1 MMEQDRLMALE
12 EPPAQHRDEVAV
24 QRRTHRDDA
33 FWRSHE
39 QQRRRQ
45 GLSIPQYCQATGL
58 ALSTFRHR
66 IKRLAAAEA
75 GSAVGEAGGR
85 FIALVQPAS
94 SGQVDAM
101 QIEVVLPA
109 SMTLRLHGAAARQVL
124 DRVLARLP

>member
-1 MMEQDRLMALE
+1 MEQDRLMARAAA
-12 EPPAQHRDEVAV
+12 PAQYRGEAGA
-24 QRRTHRDDA
+24 QRRMHRDDA
-33 FWRSHE
+33 FWRAHE

-45 GLSIPQYCQATGL
+45 GLSIPQYCQSTGL

-66 IKRLAAAEA
+66 INRLAAAEA
-75 GSAVGEAGGR
+75 GSAAGEGGGR

-101 QIEVVLPA
+101 QIEVVLPE
-109 SMTLRLHGAAARQVL
+109 SMTPRLHGTAARQVL

>member
-12 EPPAQHRDEVAV
+12 EPPAQDRGEAGV
-24 QRRTHRDDA
+24 QRRVHRDDA

-66 IKRLAAAEA
+66 INRLAAAEA
-75 GSAVGEAGGR
+75 ASAVGEAGGR
-85 FIALVQPAS
+85 FIALAQAAPSVQPDT
-94 SGQVDAM
+94 VEL
-101 QIEVVLPA
+101 EVVLPE

>member
-1 MMEQDRLMALE
+1 MEQERLMAVVE
-12 EPPAQHRDEVAV
+12 SPTQHHGEAAV
-24 QRRTHRDDA
+24 QRRVHRDDA

-39 QQRRRQ
+39 QQRCRQ

-66 IKRLAAAEA
+66 INRLAAAEA
-75 GSAVGEAGGR
+75 GAALGEGSGR
-85 FIALVQPAS
+85 FIALAQPAPRV
-94 SGQVDAM
+94 QVDVVE
-101 QIEVVLPA
+101 IDVVLPD

>member
-1 MMEQDRLMALE
+1 MEQERLMAQE
-12 EPPAQHRDEVAV
+12 EPPAQHRGEVAI
-24 QRRTHRDDA
+24 QGHARRDDA

-45 GLSIPQYCQATGL
+45 GLSIAQYCQATGL

-66 IKRLAAAEA
+66 INRLAAAEA
-75 GSAVGEAGGR
+75 VSAAGEASGH
-85 FIALVQPAS
+85 FIALAQPAPR
-94 SGQVDAM
+94 GQIDAVE
-101 QIEVVLPA
+101 IEVVLPE

>member
-1 MMEQDRLMALE
+1 MEQDRLMALE
-12 EPPAQHRDEVAV
+12 EPPAQDRGEAGV
-24 QRRTHRDDA
+24 QRRVHRDDA

-66 IKRLAAAEA
+66 INRLAAAEA
-75 GSAVGEAGGR
+75 GSAAGEGGGR
-85 FIALVQPAS
+85 FIALVQPAC

-101 QIEVVLPA
+101 QIEVVLPE
-109 SMTLRLHGAAARQVL
+109 SMTLRLHGTAARQVL

>member
-1 MMEQDRLMALE
+1 MEQERLMAVVE
-12 EPPAQHRDEVAV
+12 SPTQHHGEAAV
-24 QRRTHRDDA
+24 QRRVHRDDA

-66 IKRLAAAEA
+66 INRLAAVEA

-101 QIEVVLPA
+101 QIEVVLPE

>member
-1 MMEQDRLMALE
+1 MEQERLMAQAEL
-12 EPPAQHRDEVAV
+12 PAQRRGEMAV
-24 QRRTHRDDA
+24 QRRVHRDDA

-66 IKRLAAAEA
+66 INRLAAAEA
-75 GSAVGEAGGR
+75 ASAVGEAGGR
-85 FIALVQPAS
+85 FIALAQAAPRVQPDT
-94 SGQVDAM
+94 VEL
-101 QIEVVLPA
+101 EVVLPE
-109 SMTLRLHGAAARQVL
+109 SMTLRLHGAAARKVL

>member
-1 MMEQDRLMALE
+1 MEQERPIALA
-12 EPPAQHRDEVAV
+12 EPPAQHRGEVAV
-24 QRRTHRDDA
+24 QERARRDDA

-66 IKRLAAAEA
+66 INRLAAAEA
-75 GSAVGEAGGR
+75 GSAAGEAGGR
-85 FIALVQPAS
+85 FIALAQPAPR
-94 SGQVDAM
+94 GQVDAVE
-101 QIEVVLPA
+101 IEVVLPE

>member
-1 MMEQDRLMALE
+1 MEQERLMAQAEL
-12 EPPAQHRDEVAV
+12 PAQRRGEMAV
-24 QRRTHRDDA
+24 QRRVHRDDA

-66 IKRLAAAEA
+66 INRLAAVEA

-101 QIEVVLPA
+101 QIEVVLPE
-109 SMTLRLHGAAARQVL
+109 SMTLRQVL